1 MPESSAPE
9 LPPPDFNLWLRWLLA
24 NAGAELIGLG
34 GSAAVLV
41 AFNSL
46 SQNAQ
51 AIVDV
56 LLMALV
62 AVVLGAF
69 FEGAIVGLVQW
80 YVLRSALPYLE
91 RSTWV
96 SMTAAGAGIAW
107 LFGIIPS
114 TLVAVSQLLAPP
126 AAATPPPAE
135 PGQST
140 IFLAAALMGLVLGA
154 ALGYPQYLA
163 LARHVHGAGWWI
175 PINAAAW
182 APAMVIVFAG
192 IDLLPAGGISL
203 ASIAIIAGTTLLAGA
218 VAGAIHGAA
227 LVQLVRH
234 RRSFYQRRA

>member
-1 MPESSAPE
+1 MPESTAPE
-9 LPPPDFNLWLRWLLA
+9 LPPPDFNLWLRWVIA

-69 FEGAIVGLVQW
+69 FEGAVVGFAQW
-80 YVLRSALPYLE
+80 YVLRRALPYME

-96 SMTAAGAGIAW
+96 SMTAVGAGIAW

-114 TLVAVSQLLAPP
+114 TLVAVSQILAPP
-126 AAATPPPAE
+126 TATAPPPAD
-135 PGQST
+135 PGQPT
-140 IFLAAALMGLVLGA
+140 ILLAASLMGLVLGA
-154 ALGYPQYLA
+154 TLGYPQYLA
-163 LARHVHGAGWWI
+163 LARHVYGAGWWI
-175 PINAAAW
+175 AINAAAW
-182 APAMVIVFAG
+182 SPAMVIVFAG

-218 VAGAIHGAA
+218 VTGAIHGAA
-227 LVQLVRH
+227 LGQLVRH
-234 RRSFYQRRA
+234 RRSFYQRRT